1 MTVMRFGQV
10 DLTDATRHRV
20 RANGFNTTTPGMDD
34 VSRTITM
41 PVIVYGATADL
52 LWANYR
58 AIEAQ
63 IERMRDVWAAGD
75 MLDTNGDA
83 VFEVCFG
90 DSTSNLFFD
99 VLDVRLEPAPA
110 FGVRKPSGLYLDCT
124 LTLTCLPF
132 ARGTRVTGTVSG
144 TLTSGAASYI
154 DIPDVR
160 GDVPAITQWTF
171 TDVST
176 TSKVIN
182 RITMGVFN
190 SRRPIVASN
199 LELVADATAVSPGT
213 SGSESGTIGG
223 TRSRLAM
230 SAAYQNVARFDRPD
244 VLTNGRYH
252 AYLRV
257 RDSSNLLTPPV
268 NLTAVPQNT
277 VWRRQ
282 RSAGSTGTGT
292 SASGSWA
299 MPTLPGSLLVQYVT
313 SDFVSIGTPSGWSVG
328 SVSGASGGS
337 PNAAIFYKAN
347 ASSES
352 GAAAA
357 STLSGS
363 SVWDVVLEEWIGITI
378 TSPLDRTASD
388 RNSAGAATLAIGPT
402 STPVQDE
409 ELVLSVFRGGAN
421 PPTGIDG
428 TDVIDNETFGALS
441 MSAYGRMAAA
451 VAQSATATYS
461 PSTDRAGVIV
471 TFKAANVA
479 NAPLTA
485 GLVTFRVMARGAGGT
500 YSAAS
505 EPVTVRIAQGQAVEL
520 DWDAGRGTVADY
532 AVYMTD
538 STDGW
543 VVAFDSITFSG
554 TSAIVGANLGSVGTS
569 IPPGAGTAIPAD
581 VRVGLSL
588 ANGET
593 IWWQDGLRTQYAN
606 GAWELLYMGVLTLP
620 PAPTPEGATPLSW
633 AVHVQGRHFNA
644 TGNLDVDAML
654 LLPAWGDMAQ
664 FEVPT
669 LDLATKREWVIES
682 HRDGSASAR
691 LQATGTHAD
700 AGQVRAVQ
708 QVVPRLRPGFCRV
721 QWLTDVAA
729 GVNDV
734 TDGKVT
740 LNYAYTPLYRFVT
753 GQP

>member
-1 MTVMRFGQV
+1 MSSRRVQFGSLDLV
-10 DLTDATRHRV
+10 DYGNIWLRQSGFSAPAPRDGDATRTV
-20 RANGFNTTTPGMDD
+20 TLTLFVGGVN
-34 VSRTITM
+34 
-41 PVIVYGATADL
+41 ADAM
-52 LWANYR
+52 WARYR
-58 AIEAQ
+58 DLQAQ
-63 IERMRDVWAAGD
+63 IDRARDVWDAEERSD
-75 MLDTNGDA
+75 SNLDA
-83 VFEVCFG
+83 VLEVRIG
-90 DSTSNLFFD
+90 DSTSNVRFD
-99 VLDVRLEPAPA
+99 VLSGALGTPIIGPASMKGDSP
-110 FGVRKPSGLYLDCT
+110 FMLLT

-144 TLTSGAASYI
+144 TLTSGAASYV

-160 GDVPAITQWTF
+160 GDLPALTQFTF

-176 TSKVIN
+176 NSKVIN

-190 SRRPIVASN
+190 SRRPIVAAD
-199 LELVADATAVSPGT
+199 LELIVDAAAVSPGT

-244 VLTNGRYH
+244 TLTNGRYH
-252 AYLRV
+252 AFVRV

-268 NLTAVPQNT
+268 NLTAVPRT
-277 VWRRQ
+277 GVYCRQ
-282 RSAGSTGTGT
+282 STTGATGTGT
-292 SASGSWA
+292 TAQDSWSSATQA
-299 MPTLPGSLLVQYVT
+299 GSLLVMYVT
-313 SDFVSIGTPSGWSVG
+313 SASATHSTPSGWT
-328 SVSGASGGS
+328 SGATSGTASTSGRTS
-337 PNAAIFYKAN
+337 LFYKAN
-347 ASSES
+347 ASAES

-357 STLSGS
+357 STMGS
-363 SVWDVVLEEWIGITI
+363 SVAWEVRLEEWIGITP
-378 TSPLDRTASD
+378 TSPADVTADDS
-388 RNSAGAATLAIGPT
+388 SSTTATTWAIGPT
-402 STPVQDE
+402 SVPSQDH
-409 ELVLSVFRGGAN
+409 VIMLSAFRGGLA
-421 PPTGIDG
+421 PSDIADHE
-428 TDVIDNETFGALS
+428 VSTFGTLS
-441 MSAYGRMAAA
+441 MSGVKYVRTAAA
-451 VAQSATATYS
+451 QTITATFP
-461 PSTDRAGVIV
+461 PSTNRSGVSV
-471 TFKAANVA
+471 AFKASDVA
-479 NAPLTA
+479 VKPLPA
-485 GLVTFRVMARGAGGT
+485 GLTTFRVIATGASST

-505 EPVTVRIAQGQAVEL
+505 EPVTIRLATGQVAEL
-520 DWDAGRGTVADY
+520 DWDTGRGTVTDY
-532 AVYMTD
+532 RVYYTD

-543 VVAFDSITFSG
+543 VVAFDVPTIT
-554 TSAIVGANLGSVGTS
+554 TTTAIVGQNNGSIGTS

-581 VRVGLSL
+581 VRLGLSL

-606 GAWELLYMGVLTLP
+606 GAWELLYAGVLTLP
-620 PAPTPEGATPLSW
+620 PAPTPEGTTPLAW
-633 AVHVQGRHFNA
+633 RVHVQARHLSA

-669 LDLATKREWVIES
+669 LDLATKREWIAEA
-682 HRDGSASAR
+682 HRDGSASVR
-691 LQATGTHAD
+691 LQTTDTHAD
-700 AGQVRAVQ
+700 AGQARAVQ